1 MSPGYIRHFN
11 REAGREAGKGNTKL
25 QAIFSF
31 LFTWILFEPKLRNLR
46 LSSAARAA
54 IGMDSRKLFDSSS
67 STRLETPEDNIKVD
81 LSLDILV
88 LPPARLF

>member
-1 MSPGYIRHFN
+1 MAGSNYSKYLQRAGVTSQISIGRQ
-11 REAGREAGKGNTKL
+11 GRERQNL
-25 QAIFSF
+25 
-31 LFTWILFEPKLRNLR
+31 TWILFEPKLRNLR
-46 LSSAARAA
+46 LSSEARAA